1 MTELN
6 DSTHKGPTEVDEP
19 DCEPLRDGGTVGDS
33 EPFPD
38 DGELDGGDVA
48 VLDTVRGLCEAADP
62 VPPQL
67 YDRVRFALDLGDVER
82 ELATV
87 CDAVE
92 PMVAVR
98 GDEHAK
104 TITFECGQLTIAITI
119 TPTGHNRNRVDGYLA
134 PAGALQVELRSG
146 ELRAQTRSDDYGRFA
161 FDDVA
166 GGELQ
171 LAALPTPGS
180 ALYLERAVVTQPI
193 VL

>member
-6 DSTHKGPTEVDEP
+6 DRSRK
-19 DCEPLRDGGTVGDS
+19 GGTDADGPDG

-38 DGELDGGDVA
+38 EGELDGGDAA
-48 VLDTVRGLCEAADP
+48 VLDIVRGLCEAADP

-67 YDRVRFALDLGDVER
+67 YARVRFALDLGDIDHEF
-82 ELATV
+82 AMV
-87 CDAVE
+87 CDAFE
-92 PMVAVR
+92 PVVAVR
-98 GDEHAK
+98 GAERAR

-134 PAGALQVELRSG
+134 PAGTLMVEMRSG
-146 ELRAQTRSDDYGRFA
+146 ELLARARADDCGRFA
-161 FDDVA
+161 FDDV
-166 GGELQ
+166 GCGELQ

-180 ALYLERAVVTQPI
+180 AVHLERAVLTQPI